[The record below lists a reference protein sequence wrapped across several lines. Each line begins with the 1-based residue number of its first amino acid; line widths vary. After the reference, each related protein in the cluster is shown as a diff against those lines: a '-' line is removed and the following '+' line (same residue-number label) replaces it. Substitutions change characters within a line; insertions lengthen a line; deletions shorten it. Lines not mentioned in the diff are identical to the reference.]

1 MATIPAA
8 EKNDNRGRG
17 KRQATKI
24 VKVKFHDTIVK
35 VQVQDSMCE
44 LKRRFGRGE
53 YQLQEAQRQWLDA
66 SASERCCSYPSSLSE
81 GRAPW

>member
-35 VQVQDSMCE
+35 VQVQDSMRE
-44 LKRRFGRGE
+44 LERRFGRGE

-66 SASERCCSYPSSLSE
+66 SASQRCCSYPSSLSE
-81 GRAPW
+81 GRASW